1 MWVGAVADSQTRSKP
16 PFRFPK
22 SHKNPGEGGWV
33 NTFGKDLPKNVFCH
47 LSLVSVHE
55 AITASNQSCTLIQK
69 LILFVCVFKHRF
81 EEFEGFF
88 HIAVILARFRFQF
101 LRFYVWLVFWLI
113 LGPFMRRKDIFEQ
126 IK

>member
-1 MWVGAVADSQTRSKP
+1 MGKHIWERSPKK
-16 PFRFPK
+16 RFFTP
-22 SHKNPGEGGWV
+22 S
-33 NTFGKDLPKNVFCH
+33 LILICH